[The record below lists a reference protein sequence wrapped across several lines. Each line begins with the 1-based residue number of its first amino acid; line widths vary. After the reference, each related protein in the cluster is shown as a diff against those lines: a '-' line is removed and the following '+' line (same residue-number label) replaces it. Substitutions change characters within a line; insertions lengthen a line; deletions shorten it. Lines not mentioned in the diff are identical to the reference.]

1 MNWITKNWAKI
12 GGLIAIVII
21 FVLLLNSS
29 FSEIESLLWVHFA
42 TLLLHQFEEY
52 VYPGK
57 FKEFYNENILDKNK
71 ITRFPLND
79 KGIILVNVILGWTAY
94 LLSAI
99 LGENF
104 IWLAIGLLGVTI
116 LNGIMHTI
124 MFIVKRKY
132 NPGFITGLFLFIPF
146 GTFLIL
152 KSIENITPESIIYG
166 MIVFVVGTALIPI
179 SILITNRIK
188 VHNKGNRC
196 TRI

>member
-1 MNWITKNWAKI
+1 MNWINKNWAKI

-188 VHNKGNRC
+188 VHNNGNRC